1 MTSPRSRRP
10 VGPSIGDF
18 VSARLAADTAAK
30 GRREGTGLEG
40 GEGDDH
46 AERVQGLRSVLRL
59 PRRRLQLF
67 PRVGESRR

>member
-18 VSARLAADTAAK
+18 LSARLAADTAAK
-30 GRREGTGLEG
+30 GRREGTRKV

-67 PRVGESRR
+67 PRVGES